1 MMFNIHHWFVVI
13 INTKDMQ
20 EDFDHNIKE
29 NLAVISLA
37 FRLLNLL
44 VTFLDDSVII
54 MSIHYFIRW

>member
-1 MMFNIHHWFVVI
+1 
-13 INTKDMQ
+13 MQ